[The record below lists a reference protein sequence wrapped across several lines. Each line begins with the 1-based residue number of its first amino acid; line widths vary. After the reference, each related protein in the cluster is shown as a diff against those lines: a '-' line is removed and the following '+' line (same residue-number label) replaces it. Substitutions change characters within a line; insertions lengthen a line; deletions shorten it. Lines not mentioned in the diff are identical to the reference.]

1 MQFICEHAHTAS
13 PGAFSSAR
21 GLVLN
26 AIESAQGAVHMLL
39 KPLADTRVVINVPAW
54 QLPKPLF
61 GFDVVHAHCALLA
74 DLVVRCSLFLN
85 PGQS

>member
-1 MQFICEHAHTAS
+1 
-13 PGAFSSAR
+13 
-21 GLVLN
+21 
-26 AIESAQGAVHMLL
+26 MLL

-74 DLVVRCSLFLN
+74 DLVVRRSLFLN